1 MLGPKLEKW
10 CIRSWQ
16 KFAGLAA
23 LSLACSVVQ
32 ADVAPKQPILIG
44 LSTDASGIYAASG
57 ASERRGIEM
66 AISEFNEKGGVLG
79 RPVRTVHIDTR
90 SDPGTAAEIA
100 GTFISEHRVAFLIGA
115 VHSGF
120 AAKFSEVAQQHGVIF
135 LNTNS
140 SSPSEAGKNCH
151 RTKFVWDGNGT
162 NFTKATISNAV
173 RWIGKRWVLMTHD
186 YEWGH
191 STAAVT
197 RRYLAE
203 AGGEVIEELIVPE
216 DTTDFSGFLAQID
229 TLKPNVVAT
238 AVGGQGLQ
246 LLQAHVKQAG
256 REINPAWISNQ
267 QDWPDVWL
275 SGKQELFGIFG
286 TTWYH
291 GFNLPGVDAFIAKY
305 QATYPDAAIPVP
317 GNVFYNG
324 YMATRE
330 LLRAVERAG
339 TTNNHA
345 VIRELEQLKVSAV
358 DRMQH
363 FDSYMNPK
371 NHHMQQ
377 TIYMATVNPSPVDD
391 NDLFTVISH
400 IAPQEITDQSGPQTC
415 VLESFENTPVYEP

>member
-1 MLGPKLEKW
+1 MLGQKL
-10 CIRSWQ
+10 RSCFNRGWR
-16 KFAGLAA
+16 KFSGLAV
-23 LSLACSVVQ
+23 LSLVCSCVQ
-32 ADVAPKQPILIG
+32 AASVEKKPILIG

-66 AISEFNEKGGVLG
+66 AIREFNEKGGVLG
-79 RPVRTVHIDTR
+79 RPIRTVHIDTR
-90 SDPGTAAEIA
+90 SDPETAAQIA
-100 GTFISEHRVAFLIGA
+100 ETFITDHQVAFLIGA

-151 RTKFVWDGNGT
+151 RTKFVWDGNGK

-191 STAAVT
+191 STSAVT
-197 RRYLAE
+197 RHYLEE
-203 AGGEVIEELIVPE
+203 AGGEVVKELIVPE
-216 DTTDFSGFLAQID
+216 NVTDFSTYLAEID
-229 TLKPNVVAT
+229 VLKPNVVAT

-246 LLQAHVKQAG
+246 LLQAHVKKAG
-256 REINPAWISNQ
+256 RGINPAWISNQ

-291 GFNLPGVDAFIAKY
+291 GFALPGVDEFVSKY

-339 TTNNHA
+339 TTHNHA

-363 FDSYMNPK
+363 FDSYMNPD
-371 NHHMQQ
+371 NHHLQQ
-377 TIYMATVNPSPVDD
+377 TIYMATVNPSPVDQ
-391 NDLFTVISH
+391 NDLFTVISQ
-400 IAPQEITDQSGPQTC
+400 ISPREITDLSGSQVC